1 MCVCMHVYVYTMFI
15 CISYLGYYMDV
26 YSLSFMCACMCIYIW
41 YLYMCAY
48 ISFRLY
54 KGNMQKS
61 SRIVYKQKNKF

>member
-1 MCVCMHVYVYTMFI
+1 
-15 CISYLGYYMDV
+15 MDV